1 MLHLHTVQSNTSNQ
15 SGAVKAQKQIVS
27 IISQIRALRSKDN
40 WLAFVVG
47 GLIGSFVPVAVFSL
61 NHHVLGETHSLVAAI
76 REGGERW
83 ALLGLIL
90 AGAVFSAKSVFGWG
104 LSAFAGD
111 WVKALGY
118 CVLIEGV
125 MVLSPLEWLRVVAM
139 VYLVLINVIA
149 TGANLMEVEPEMGD
163 LDTLLAELARGRSK
177 QEVAEQRGISVR
189 HLNRKLAT
197 ARV

>member
-1 MLHLHTVQSNTSNQ
+1 MQSNTSNQ

-47 GLIGSFVPVAVFSL
+47 GLIGSFVPVAVFAL
-61 NHHVLGETHSLVAAI
+61 NHHYHVINEEHPLFSLPEGGGQWSLVV
-76 REGGERW
+76 
-83 ALLGLIL
+83 LIL
-90 AGAVFSAKSVFGWG
+90 AGAAFSAKSVFGWG

-111 WVKALGY
+111 RVKAFGY
-118 CVLIEGV
+118 CILIEGV
-125 MVLSPLEWLRVVAM
+125 MVLSPLEWLRGVAM
-139 VYLVLINVIA
+139 GYLVLINVIA
-149 TGANLMEVEPEMGD
+149 TGTNLMEVEPEMGD

>member
-1 MLHLHTVQSNTSNQ
+1 MQDNNTTQ
-15 SGAVKAQKQIVS
+15 SGVVKTQKQIIS

-40 WLAFVVG
+40 WLAFLVG
-47 GLIGSFVPVAVFSL
+47 GLIGSFVPVAVFAL

-83 ALLGLIL
+83 CLLGLIL
-90 AGAVFSAKSVFGWG
+90 AGAVFSAKSVYGWG

-111 WVKALGY
+111 RIKALGY

-139 VYLVLINVIA
+139 VYLVAINVIA
-149 TGANLMEVEPEMGD
+149 TGSNLMEVEPEVGD
-163 LDTLLAELARGRSK
+163 LDALLLELARGRSK
-177 QEVAEQRGISVR
+177 QELAQERNISVR
-189 HLNRKLAT
+189 HLNRKLAS
-197 ARV
+197 ARQ